1 MTYSVKIS
9 LMSAYRIRK
18 ILLANKNKLI
28 VHQNFVIE
36 SQIDLEKVLISL
48 YHEKSKIEYYIN
60 QLENLARMH
69 QILVDQQTTYGV
81 NEVENQIFNIFGLN
95 PKSL

>member
-1 MTYSVKIS
+1 
-9 LMSAYRIRK
+9 MSAYRIRK